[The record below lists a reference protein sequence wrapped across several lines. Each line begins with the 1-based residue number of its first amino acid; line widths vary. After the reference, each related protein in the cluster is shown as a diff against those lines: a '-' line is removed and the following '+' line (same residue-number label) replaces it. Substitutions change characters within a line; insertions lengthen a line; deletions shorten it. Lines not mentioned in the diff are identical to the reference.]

1 MSIIN
6 KFSDIQ
12 KKNIRECAQNS
23 DSFCFFNL
31 LTSDDLLETVE
42 RLLPAHRE
50 RDYPPTETLSM
61 FLAQSMNEDRSCQK
75 AVNEAAIKRL
85 SYGLPL
91 ISTGTGGYCRARKR
105 LPTNMISELVRSTG
119 GRICDQLPQQ
129 WLWRSKRVCMVD
141 GTTVTMPDT
150 LENQAEYPQSG
161 GQKEGLGFPICRIV
175 GITCLASG
183 AILNAAYSKTKGKG
197 STEQTLIR
205 EICNTFNQGDLVLG
219 DAFYSTYFFLAW
231 LIEHDIDAVF
241 EQNGSRKQVVDFSAG
256 QRLGNKDHLLTYRKP
271 KKPYWMSEE
280 DYSLAPNEI
289 NIRELKVGGKV
300 LITTMLCA
308 KDVDKTELREL
319 YKKRWHVELD
329 FRDIKTT
336 MGMETLSCRT
346 PEMIEK
352 ELWVYLLAYNLIR
365 LLMSQSAL
373 LNHVLPRQLSFKHTL
388 QLWVSWLQSGATLCE
403 ENIIQLS
410 TLIAQKKVGNRPG
423 RIEPRAVKRRPK
435 PMPLLTRK
443 RAEARAE
450 IIKNGHPKKLK

>member
-1 MSIIN
+1 MTIIN
-6 KFSDIQ
+6 KLA
-12 KKNIRECAQNS
+12 NIRKQNIRDHAQNS

-42 RLLPAHRE
+42 HLLPEHRE

-75 AVNEAAIKRL
+75 VVNDSAIKRL
-85 SYGLPL
+85 TDGLPL
-91 ISTGTGGYCRARKR
+91 ISTATGGYCRARKR
-105 LPTNMISELVRSTG
+105 LPTNMISELVRCTG
-119 GRICDQLPQQ
+119 KRVCDQLPQQ
-129 WLWRSKRVCMVD
+129 WLWRGRRVCMVD
-141 GTTVTMPDT
+141 GTTVTLPDT
-150 LENQAEYPQSG
+150 PENQAAYPQSG
-161 GQKEGLGFPICRIV
+161 AQKEGLGFPICRIV

-183 AILNAAYSKTKGKG
+183 AVLNAAYGKTKGKG

-205 EICNTFNQGDLVLG
+205 EIRSTFNEGDLVLG

-231 LIEHDIDAVF
+231 LIEHGIDAVF
-241 EQNGSRKQVVDFSAG
+241 EQHGSRKQVVDFRRG
-256 QRLGNKDHLLTYRKP
+256 QRLGTKDHLMTYSKP
-271 KKPYWMSEE
+271 KKPDWMSEE
-280 DYSLAPNEI
+280 DYALAPNEI
-289 NIRELKVGGKV
+289 KIRELKVGGKV

-308 KDVDKTELREL
+308 KEVSRTELKEL

-336 MGMETLSCRT
+336 LGMETLSCKT

-352 ELWVYLLAYNLIR
+352 ELWVYFLAYNIIR

-373 LNHVLPRQLSFKHTL
+373 HNNVLSRQLSFKHTL
-388 QLWVSWLQSGATLCE
+388 QLWLSWLHFGVALCE

-410 TLIAQKKVGNRPG
+410 TLIAQKKVANRPG
-423 RIEPRAVKRRPK
+423 RVEPRAVKRRPK

-443 RAEARAE
+443 RMEARAK
-450 IIKNGHPKKLK
+450 IIKNGHPAKLK